1 MQINKWEKDKNTTI
15 PSVDVVG
22 IIVNVEHEMK
32 NKNKKNKNK
41 NDDEINNI
49 II

>member
-22 IIVNVEHEMK
+22 IIVNVEHEERIRKIKIKMMTK
-32 NKNKKNKNK
+32 LRY
-41 NDDEINNI
+41 NI